1 MSGFTDWRSIEVF
14 AGVSDQDL
22 EQVREAFSHR
32 SVAAGQNLVN
42 EGEEGDEMFIL
53 VRGRVRVTKA
63 MLLNNVAIPIMA
75 MENPRKVL
83 ATLDGSQYPIFGEV
97 ALVDRD
103 VRSATIQV
111 VEDSEFLVTD
121 RERFFEL
128 ARRNP
133 ALGFHLLLAVSRR
146 LASTVR
152 RGNQELVK
160 LTTALA
166 LALDRSVR

>member
-1 MSGFTDWRSIEVF
+1 MSGFDDWRSIEVF
-14 AGVSDQDL
+14 GGLGDQDL
-22 EQVREAFSHR
+22 AQVRQAFSHR
-32 SVAAGQNLVN
+32 AVAAGQNLIS

-53 VRGRVRVTKA
+53 VRGKVRVTKA
-63 MLLNNVAIPIMA
+63 MLLNNVAIPILA

-83 ATLDGSQYPIFGEV
+83 ATLDGSRYPIFGEV

-103 VRSATIQV
+103 VRSATVQV

-128 ARRNP
+128 ARRSP